1 MTMNSLKLFLFFAI
15 LWSSPLL
22 PEAWAQSANPPRPKE
37 PIVSHAPNF
46 ASWTI
51 TYTYREV
58 TPKSPAKP
66 VAPSDRIQSVTL
78 TKTDKTYWMQTT
90 WTSGKKEE
98 KWIFNGIQFETLA
111 NGKVVTIIA
120 APTPEEASPEYLNFS
135 GGDFPELE
143 WVSAKNYKTV
153 EDYEGKKAFR
163 FEEGD
168 KKALLSIE
176 TQLPINS
183 DDGDLSLVYTFN
195 SPPIAPLVPPKRF
208 LDVLATYR
216 RGLEA
221 QKYHPSPP

>member
-1 MTMNSLKLFLFFAI
+1 MNFVKPFLLLALLGLSPALTGAFAQTSGA
-15 LWSSPLL
+15 L
-22 PEAWAQSANPPRPKE
+22 RPKE
-37 PIVSHAPNF
+37 PIVSRAPDF

-51 TYTYREV
+51 TYLYKEATA
-58 TPKSPAKP
+58 KSPSEKP
-66 VAPSDRIQSVTL
+66 PAPSDRIQSVTL
-78 TKTDKTYWMQTT
+78 TKTDKTYWMQTA
-90 WTSGKKEE
+90 WASGKKEE
-98 KWIFNGIQFETLA
+98 KWIFNGTQFQTLA
-111 NGKVVTIIA
+111 NGKVITIIT
-120 APTPEEASPEYLNFS
+120 APTPEEPSPEYLNFNK
-135 GGDFPELE
+135 GDFPELE